1 MRSQLRGRTSVAPNS
16 SEMVDGG
23 LFLAITTGIYASV
36 KIFLVVL
43 GKGAG
48 FAHASGAVAGL
59 AGISDRIGDL
69 PSFPLSMH
77 ADGVLCFC
85 VLLQRLCSGE
95 HWRDLWALDCIR
107 LGLIWRC
114 CPSFRFAF
122 SVNL

>member
-1 MRSQLRGRTSVAPNS
+1 MRLQLRGRTSVAPNS

-36 KIFLVVL
+36 KIFLVIL

-69 PSFPLSMH
+69 PSLPHSRCMLMVSC
-77 ADGVLCFC
+77 ACVCSYSDC
-85 VLLQRLCSGE
+85 VLGNLGGTCGGWTTSG
-95 HWRDLWALDCIR
+95 WA
-107 LGLIWRC
+107 
-114 CPSFRFAF
+114 
-122 SVNL
+122 